1 MRWSKSAFS
10 IFPPVDFEFLLD
22 KANRVGSLWLLPL
35 LFWPAYFFWC
45 RYLDYPAELEK
56 HIRSGRSWPYL
67 PKFWKKRNAIR
78 FTSLL
83 LFWAA
88 NLSCG
93 CSLYYL
99 FPSQHIMLLIIGFT
113 LSIFLGRKIRALGTE
128 EIVHLQQDRY
138 FQIYTQL
145 KNQAVSKG
153 DEVSD
158 SELLSRTQW
167 QHQNDL
173 RLMDK
178 QGRLMAFLKGEAKL

>member
-1 MRWSKSAFS
+1 
-10 IFPPVDFEFLLD
+10 
-22 KANRVGSLWLLPL
+22 
-35 LFWPAYFFWC
+35 
-45 RYLDYPAELEK
+45 
-56 HIRSGRSWPYL
+56 
-67 PKFWKKRNAIR
+67 
-78 FTSLL
+78 
-83 LFWAA
+83 
-88 NLSCG
+88 
-93 CSLYYL
+93 
-99 FPSQHIMLLIIGFT
+99 MLLIIGFT